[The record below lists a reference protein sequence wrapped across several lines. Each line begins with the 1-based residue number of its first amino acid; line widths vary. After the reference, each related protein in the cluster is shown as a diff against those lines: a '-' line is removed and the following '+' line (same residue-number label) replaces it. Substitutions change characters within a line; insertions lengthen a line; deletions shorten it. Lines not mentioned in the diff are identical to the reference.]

1 MSEDIEYGG
10 KEKGSK
16 DTYSYYGSRRERL
29 VSALKERA
37 VKAAKGTATELNKNK
52 RKRARTVIKTGFSG
66 LGRMQVYT
74 PPPTYRGRQ
83 VKPSRDATLAYLR
96 KRKEFEERMRNA
108 GKRKAFEERM
118 KKAGLL

>member
-29 VSALKERA
+29 VSALKEGT
-37 VKAAKGTATELNKNK
+37 VKVAKGTATELNKNK
-52 RKRARTVIKTGFSG
+52 RKRARTVLRTGLGG
-66 LGRMQVYT
+66 LGRMQVYS
-74 PPPTYRGRQ
+74 PPRSYR
-83 VKPSRDATLAYLR
+83 VKPVKANRAELVAYLR

-108 GKRKAFEERM
+108 SKRKAFEERM